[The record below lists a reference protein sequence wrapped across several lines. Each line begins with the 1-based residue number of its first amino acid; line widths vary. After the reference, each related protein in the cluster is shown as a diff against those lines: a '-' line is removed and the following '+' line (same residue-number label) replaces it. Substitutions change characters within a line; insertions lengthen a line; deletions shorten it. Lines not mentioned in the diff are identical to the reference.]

1 VSAMTPLHPRT
12 LGRAQRVADP
22 ALAVVA
28 TVSILAITGQIAPTG
43 GERGLDALGYAT
55 ILAAGGALA
64 FRHWWPVAVVGVVTG
79 ALAVYLGGRYVGGPV
94 FATLFVA
101 LYSLAVQRRRRLA
114 LPMATL
120 VAVLLLIVGTVADA
134 GPGLLLH
141 LVFVGW
147 TAAAVFLGDAVRSR
161 REHLAAVEERARHLA
176 QAREEEARRRVAEE
190 RLRIARDL
198 HDSVAH
204 SMATINV
211 QSGVAAHLIDRRP
224 DQARAALE
232 VVRSTSEEVLEEL
245 AAVVGLLRVDSNEPV
260 PRTPTP
266 GLEQLPSLVE
276 SSRHAGAEVSLRVK
290 GPPGPVPPSMAVA
303 AYRIVQESLTNVI
316 RHADPAVAEV
326 TLGYG
331 SDGGLWVE
339 VVDDGGGTPQP
350 SPGPGV
356 GIVGMRERAE
366 ATGGTLEVGRSSRG
380 GFRVRAQWTDRR

>member
-1 VSAMTPLHPRT
+1 M
-12 LGRAQRVADP
+12 ADL

-28 TVSILAITGQIAPTG
+28 TVLVLGITGQIAPAG
-43 GERGLDALGYAT
+43 DERSLDALGYAT
-55 ILAAGGALA
+55 MLVAGGALA
-64 FRHWWPVAVVGVVTG
+64 FRRRWPVAVVGVVAG
-79 ALAVYLGGRYVGGPV
+79 ALVVYLGGGYVGGPV

-101 LYSLAVQRRRRLA
+101 LYSLAVQRPRRLGFPVA
-114 LPMATL
+114 AS
-120 VAVLLLIVGTVADA
+120 VAVVLLVVGTVAGT

-147 TAAAVFLGDAVRSR
+147 AAAAAFLGDAVRSR
-161 REHLAAVEERARHLA
+161 REHLAALEDRARHLA
-176 QAREEEARRRVAEE
+176 ETREEEARRRVAEE

-211 QSGVAAHLIDRRP
+211 QSGVAAHVIDRRP

-245 AAVVGLLRVDSNEPV
+245 AGVVGLLRVDSNEPV

-266 GLEQLPSLVE
+266 GLEQIPGLVE
-276 SSRHAGAEVSLRVK
+276 SSRHAGAEVSLRVQ
-290 GPPGPVPPSMAVA
+290 GSPGPVPPSLAVA

-339 VVDDGGGTPQP
+339 VVDDGRGTPRP

-366 ATGGTLEVGRSSRG
+366 ATGGTLEVGRGSRG